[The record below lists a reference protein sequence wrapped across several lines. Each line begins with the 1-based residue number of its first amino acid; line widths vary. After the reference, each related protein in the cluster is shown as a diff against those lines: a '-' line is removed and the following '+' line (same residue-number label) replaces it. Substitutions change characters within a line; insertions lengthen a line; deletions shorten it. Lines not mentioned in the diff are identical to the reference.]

1 MHAGAGDQEKVD
13 GPGEFLFSMDTPL
26 GPVHIRSTSG
36 VIAAIEFRG
45 EHVSRTTPGTALE
58 QQCARELEEY
68 FAGKRNTFTFPIEQ
82 PGTEFQKRV
91 WNELMNIPHG
101 RTISYHE
108 LAVRLGDPKCIRA
121 AGTANGRNNIAIVV
135 PCHRVIGSDGSLTG
149 YAGGLEKK
157 EWLLRHEGSLPGMNQ
172 TSLF

>member
-1 MHAGAGDQEKVD
+1 MQERTDEEKIAATD
-13 GPGEFLFSMDTPL
+13 FHFSIETPI
-26 GPVHIRSTSG
+26 GPVHVGSTPG
-36 VIAAIEFRG
+36 FITAIEF
-45 EHVSRTTPGTALE
+45 HDHHAARTTPTTALE
-58 QQCARELEEY
+58 QQCARELNEY
-68 FAGKRNTFTFPIEQ
+68 FEGKRKSFTFSIDQ

-91 WNELMNIPHG
+91 WQELLKIPFG
-101 RTISYHE
+101 KTISYHE

-121 AGTANGRNNIAIVV
+121 AGTANGKNNLAIVV

-149 YAGGLEKK
+149 YAGGLPKK

>member
-1 MHAGAGDQEKVD
+1 MQNDAHEEKIET
-13 GPGEFLFSMDTPL
+13 EFHFSVETPL
-26 GPVHIRSTSG
+26 GPVHIR
-36 VIAAIEFRG
+36 I
-45 EHVSRTTPGTALE
+45 TPGTITAVEFHSYHAERTSAGTAIE
-58 QQCARELEEY
+58 QQCARELAEY
-68 FAGKRNTFTFPIEQ
+68 FEGNRNTFTFSFDQ
-82 PGTEFQKRV
+82 RGTEFQKRV
-91 WNELMNIPHG
+91 WAELVKIPHG

-121 AGTANGRNNIAIVV
+121 AGTANGKNNLAIVV

-149 YAGGLEKK
+149 YAGGIEKK

>member
-1 MHAGAGDQEKVD
+1 MQESTHEE
-13 GPGEFLFSMDTPL
+13 PLSPAGEFHFSVDSPL
-26 GPVHIRSTSG
+26 GPIHIRSTTG
-36 VIAAIEFRG
+36 AIIAVEFRK
-45 EHVSRTTPGTALE
+45 EHAQRRLAGTALE
-58 QQCARELEEY
+58 QQCARELQEY
-68 FAGKRNTFTFPIEQ
+68 FEGQRNVFTFHFDQ
-82 PGTEFQKRV
+82 SGTDFQKRV
-91 WNELMNIPHG
+91 WNELTNIPHG

-121 AGTANGRNNIAIVV
+121 AGTANGKNNLAIVV

-149 YAGGLEKK
+149 YAGGIEKK

>member
-1 MHAGAGDQEKVD
+1 MQDSTHEEPLSS
-13 GPGEFLFSMDTPL
+13 PGEFHFSVDTPL
-26 GPVHIRSTSG
+26 GPVHIHSTTGS
-36 VIAAIEFRG
+36 VTAVVFRN
-45 EHVSRTTPGTALE
+45 EHAQRRQPGTALE
-58 QQCARELEEY
+58 QQCARELQEY
-68 FAGKRNTFTFPIEQ
+68 FDGTRNEFTFSCDQ
-82 PGTEFQKRV
+82 PGTDFQKRV
-91 WNELMNIPHG
+91 WDELTKIPHG

-121 AGTANGRNNIAIVV
+121 AGTANGKNNLAIVV

>member
-1 MHAGAGDQEKVD
+1 MQESTHEEEIVSAEEFHFSVD
-13 GPGEFLFSMDTPL
+13 SPL
-26 GPVHIRSTSG
+26 GPLHIRSTP
-36 VIAAIEFRG
+36 EFITAV
-45 EHVSRTTPGTALE
+45 EFHFHHAERTIPGTVLE
-58 QQCARELEEY
+58 EQCAQELREY
-68 FAGKRNTFTFPIEQ
+68 FSGSREWFTFRFEQ

-91 WNELMNIPHG
+91 WQELTKIPHG
-101 RTISYHE
+101 KTISYHE

-121 AGTANGRNNIAIVV
+121 AGTANGKNNLAIVV

-149 YAGGLEKK
+149 YAGGLKKK

>member
-1 MHAGAGDQEKVD
+1 MAEQ
-13 GPGEFLFSMDTPL
+13 FSIDSPM
-26 GPVHIRSTSG
+26 GPVHISSSEGKIT
-36 VIAAIEFRG
+36 AIEFRK
-45 EHVSRTTPGTALE
+45 EHLE
-58 QQCARELEEY
+58 RRSAESETEKICVQQLSEY
-68 FAGKRNTFTFPIEQ
+68 FEGKRTEFTFAMEQ

-91 WNELMNIPHG
+91 WSELMKIPYG
-101 RTISYHE
+101 KTISYHE

-149 YAGGLEKK
+149 YAGGMDKK
-157 EWLLRHEGSLPGMNQ
+157 AWLLRLENSLPGMNQ